1 MFSNLACV
9 LCCER
14 RVKYLIQNSGESTS
28 FVEKLSMFVLGFS
41 MRTTEV
47 WKVPEIIFGYLLW
60 LWRKDFCP
68 GLNSQNVASLFSQ
81 YTNVRWRRKG
91 VAITI
96 LFWREN
102 QRIAR
107 SLVTNARSVAKRI
120 SIILHRTASP
130 LFLWRLIIFKW

>member
-1 MFSNLACV
+1 MFSSLVCILLWV
-9 LCCER
+9 
-14 RVKYLIQNSGESTS
+14 RVKCFIQNSGESTS
-28 FVEKLSMFVLGFS
+28 FVEKLSMFALGFS
-41 MRTTEV
+41 TRTTEV
-47 WKVPEIIFGYLLW
+47 WKVPDIIFGYLLW
-60 LWRKDFCP
+60 LKLKHFCR
-68 GLNSQNVASLFSQ
+68 GLKSQNVATLFSQ

-102 QRIAR
+102 HSIAR
-107 SLVTNARSVAKRI
+107 GLVTNARNVAKRI